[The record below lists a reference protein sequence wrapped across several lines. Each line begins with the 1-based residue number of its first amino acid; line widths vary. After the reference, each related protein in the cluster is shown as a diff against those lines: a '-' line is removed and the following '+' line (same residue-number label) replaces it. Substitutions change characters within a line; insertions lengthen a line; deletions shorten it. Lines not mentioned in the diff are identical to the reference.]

1 MPEEQ
6 AFSVLVKIMFNYGHR
21 DMFKPGFEL
30 LHCMLFQ
37 LDKLLEVSK
46 IQNLA
51 IYIIHNYVHLC
62 NGNAYSQISLL

>member
-21 DMFKPGFEL
+21 EMFKPGFEP

-37 LDKLLEVSK
+37 LDKLLEVRVEQKS
-46 IQNLA
+46 NT
-51 IYIIHNYVHLC
+51 YIDSILTCSCVMIIC
-62 NGNAYSQISLL
+62 TV

>member
-21 DMFKPGFEL
+21 EMFKPGFEL

-37 LDKLLEVSK
+37 LDKLIEVRKCLQSN
-46 IQNLA
+46 QCHSL
-51 IYIIHNYVHLC
+51 YMHSEMVGGRIIVCFLR
-62 NGNAYSQISLL
+62 

>member
-46 IQNLA
+46 DSILILYALNFCVKV
-51 IYIIHNYVHLC
+51 YT
-62 NGNAYSQISLL
+62 

>member
-21 DMFKPGFEL
+21 EMFKPSFEL

-37 LDKLLEVSK
+37 LDKLIEVRYCHILAHYLYPMYSVLEIPYRVK
-46 IQNLA
+46 FW
-51 IYIIHNYVHLC
+51 
-62 NGNAYSQISLL
+62 

>member
-46 IQNLA
+46 IENPTT
-51 IYIIHNYVHLC
+51 IYTYVV
-62 NGNAYSQISLL
+62 LL